1 MLIMYD
7 AHGRSLVKRGDHSD
21 STNVVWID
29 LISPTKEEERQVEA
43 LLALNIPT
51 REEMFEIEISS
62 RLYQEK
68 GVHFMTPTVMYQV
81 DSPEPQ
87 MAPITFMLTD
97 NKLVTLRYSEPKAFP
112 LFLSRAGQGDLDC
125 SSATGVM
132 LGLMEAIIDREVD
145 LIERLQADTEKVART
160 VFDNK
165 GGASS
170 RSRRYD
176 VLLKQIGRSS
186 LIASRARESLL
197 SLGRTLAYIK
207 EVAATR
213 NETEFVRRRI
223 DTEAHDV
230 VSLTDHLGYVNTRL
244 NFMLDATIGM
254 VSIEQNQI
262 IKLFSVAA
270 VMLMP
275 PTLIASIYGMNFKHI
290 PELDWHWGYPMALT
304 AMVLSAVLPYL
315 FFRARG
321 WL

>member
-1 MLIMYD
+1 MLAMYD
-7 AHGRSLVKRGDHSD
+7 AEGRGIAKRDDHADCSR
-21 STNVVWID
+21 VVWID
-29 LISPTKEEERQVEA
+29 LINPTKEEETSIEQ
-43 LLALNIPT
+43 LLGIDIPT
-51 REEMFEIEISS
+51 REEMHEIEISS

-81 DSPEPQ
+81 ESPEPQ
-87 MAPITFMLTD
+87 MTPVTFILTES
-97 NKLVTLRYSEPKAFP
+97 KLVTLRYAEPKAFP

-125 SSATGVM
+125 STPTGIT
-132 LGLMEAIIDREVD
+132 LGLLEAIIDREVD
-145 LIERLQADTEKVART
+145 LIERLQTDTERIART
-160 VFDNK
+160 VFENK
-165 GGASS
+165 GGAKT
-170 RSRRYD
+170 RTGRYD
-176 VLLKQIGRSS
+176 IVLKHIGRSS

-197 SLGRTLAYIK
+197 SLGRTLAYLR
-207 EVAATR
+207 EVAETR
-213 NETEFVRRRI
+213 KDVDFVRRRI
-223 DTEAHDV
+223 ETEARDI
-230 VSLTDHLGYVNTRL
+230 VSLTDHLSYVNTRL

-275 PTLIASIYGMNFKHI
+275 PTLIASVYGMNFKHI
-290 PELDWHWGYPMALT
+290 PELEWQMGYPLALV